1 MTHYSIKDLQNFTGI
16 KAHTIR
22 MWEKRYN
29 IVEPKRTN
37 TNIRYYDDDDLKKLI
52 NISILNRNGY
62 KISAIVSL
70 SDSAISEE
78 ILSLAH
84 TLNDFESQIE
94 GLVVSMIDFDENMF
108 EKIFN
113 TAVIKM
119 GFEDA
124 VINILY
130 PFFEKIGVLWQI
142 GTITTSHNYFI
153 SNLVR
158 QKIIVAIDGL
168 VTSFTDKTKTY
179 LLFLPEGEH
188 HELGLLFY
196 QYILKKNNYKII
208 YLGANVPDEC
218 LIELTK
224 SEKIN
229 GLMTSVKAPLKQTEF
244 VEYIKDLSK
253 KFNKKPIYIS
263 GFGINSLGDMLPENI
278 SFFKNPREFK
288 NKLNV

>member
-1 MTHYSIKDLQNFTGI
+1 MAHYSIKDLQNFTGI

-22 MWEKRYN
+22 MWEKRYT

-62 KISAIVSL
+62 KISAIASL

-94 GLVVSMIDFDENMF
+94 GLVVSMIDLDENMF

-168 VTSFTDKTKTY
+168 VNSFTSKTKTY

-218 LIELTK
+218 LIGLTK
-224 SEKIN
+224 SKKIN
-229 GLMTSVKAPLKQTEF
+229 GLMTSVKAPLKQNEF

-253 KFNKKPIYIS
+253 KFNNKPIYIS
-263 GFGINSLGDMLPENI
+263 GFGINSLGDMLPENV

-288 NKLNV
+288 YKLNV

>member
-1 MTHYSIKDLQNFTGI
+1 MAHYSIKDLQNFTGI

-62 KISAIVSL
+62 KISAIASL

-94 GLVVSMIDFDENMF
+94 GLVVSMIDLDENMF

-168 VTSFTDKTKTY
+168 VNSFTSKTKTY

-218 LIELTK
+218 LIELIK
-224 SEKIN
+224 SKKIN
-229 GLMTSVKAPLKQTEF
+229 GLMTSVTAPLKQTEF

-253 KFNKKPIYIS
+253 RFNKKPIYIS
-263 GFGINSLGDMLPENI
+263 GFGINSLGDLLPENV

-288 NKLNV
+288 HKLSV

>member
-168 VTSFTDKTKTY
+168 VTSFTNKTKTY

-196 QYILKKNNYKII
+196 QYILKKNNYTII

-229 GLMTSVKAPLKQTEF
+229 GLMTSVKAPLKQDEF

-253 KFNKKPIYIS
+253 KFNSKPIYVS

>member
-1 MTHYSIKDLQNFTGI
+1 MAHYSIKDLQNFTGI

-22 MWEKRYN
+22 MWEKRYT

-62 KISAIVSL
+62 KISAIASL

-94 GLVVSMIDFDENMF
+94 GLVVSMIDLDENMF

-168 VTSFTDKTKTY
+168 VNSFTSKTKTY

-218 LIELTK
+218 LMELTK
-224 SEKIN
+224 SKKIN
-229 GLMTSVKAPLKQTEF
+229 GLMTSVTAPLKKTEF
-244 VEYIKDLSK
+244 IEYIKDLSK
-253 KFNKKPIYIS
+253 RFNKKPIYIS
-263 GFGINSLGDMLPENI
+263 GFGINSLGDMLPENV

-288 NKLNV
+288 YKLNV

>member
-168 VTSFTDKTKTY
+168 VTSFTNKTKTY

-196 QYILKKNNYKII
+196 QYILKKNNYTII

-229 GLMTSVKAPLKQTEF
+229 GLMTSVKAPLKQNEF

-253 KFNKKPIYIS
+253 KFNSKPIYIS

>member
-1 MTHYSIKDLQNFTGI
+1 MAHYSIKDLQNFTGI

-37 TNIRYYDDDDLKKLI
+37 TNIRFYDDDDLKKLL
-52 NISILNRNGY
+52 NISILNRSGF
-62 KISAIVSL
+62 KISTIVGL
-70 SDSAISEE
+70 SDAAISEE
-78 ILSLAH
+78 ILNLAH

-94 GLVVSMIDFDENMF
+94 GLVVSMIDLDESMF

-130 PFFEKIGVLWQI
+130 PFFDKIGILWQI
-142 GTITTSHNYFI
+142 GTITTSHRYFI

-168 VTSFTDKTKTY
+168 VNSFTQKTKTF
-179 LLFLPEGEH
+179 LLFLPEGEY
-188 HELGLLFY
+188 HELGLLFHY
-196 QYILKKNNYKII
+196 YILKKNNFKVI
-208 YLGANVPDEC
+208 YLGANIPLGC
-218 LIELTK
+218 LIETSK
-224 SEKIN
+224 NHKIA
-229 GLMTSVKAPLKQTEF
+229 GLMTSVAAPLKYDEF
-244 VEYIKDLSK
+244 GEYVNELAKSFGK
-253 KFNKKPIYIS
+253 KQIYIS
-263 GFGINSLGDMLPENI
+263 GFGINSIGENLPENV
-278 SFFKNPREFK
+278 SFFNNPLKFK
-288 NKLNV
+288 EILSV

>member
-1 MTHYSIKDLQNFTGI
+1 MAHYSIKDLQNFTGI

-37 TNIRYYDDDDLKKLI
+37 TNIRYYDDEDLKKLL
-52 NISILNRNGY
+52 NISILNRNGF
-62 KISAIVSL
+62 KISTIVNL
-70 SDSAISEE
+70 SAMAISEE
-78 ILSLAH
+78 ILNLAH

-94 GLVVSMIDFDENMF
+94 GLVVSMIDMDENMF

-142 GTITTSHNYFI
+142 GTITTSHKHFI

-168 VTSFTDKTKTY
+168 VNSYNGDTKTY
-179 LLFLPEGEH
+179 LLFLPEGEY
-188 HELGLLFY
+188 HELGLLFHS
-196 QYILKKNNYKII
+196 YILKKNNFRVL
-208 YLGANVPDEC
+208 YLGANVPVGC
-218 LIELTK
+218 LIEIAK
-224 SEKIN
+224 SQKIN
-229 GLMTSVKAPLKQTEF
+229 GLMTSVAAPLKYTEF
-244 VEYIKDLSK
+244 VEYIKDLAQ
-253 KFNKKPIYIS
+253 KFSDLPICIS
-263 GFGINSLGDMLPENI
+263 GFGIRSLGEDLPENV
-278 SFFKNPREFK
+278 SFYNDPGEFK
-288 NKLNV
+288 NKLYV

>member
-168 VTSFTDKTKTY
+168 VTSFTNKTKTY

-196 QYILKKNNYKII
+196 QYILKKNNYTII

-229 GLMTSVKAPLKQTEF
+229 GLMTSVKAPLKQDEF

-253 KFNKKPIYIS
+253 KFNSKPIYIS

>member
-168 VTSFTDKTKTY
+168 VTSFTNKTKTY

-196 QYILKKNNYKII
+196 QYILKKNNYTII

-229 GLMTSVKAPLKQTEF
+229 GLMTSVKAPLKQDEF

-253 KFNKKPIYIS
+253 KFNSKPIYIS
-263 GFGINSLGDMLPENI
+263 GFGINSLGDMLPENV